1 MRWRRREKE
10 GEVEGL
16 RQKGGGVQQG
26 VSRDQSAAA
35 AVVDSE
41 CGIEAMKPGEER
53 ERERTLAK
61 IQNFAQSVFDSL
73 SKHARVDCSTD
84 AETDRR
90 VTK

>member
-16 RQKGGGVQQG
+16 REKGGGVQQG

-35 AVVDSE
+35 VVDSE
-41 CGIEAMKPGEER
+41 CCIEAMKPGEER

-61 IQNFAQSVFDSL
+61 IQNFAESVFDSL
-73 SKHARVDCSTD
+73 SKHARIDCSTD